1 MLEQKDNCFHLQ
13 KGQLGRLPNDI
24 QQQNSNYPDDAS
36 TKADNSSDE
45 LPPNSSH
52 ILMQRQKF
60 LWNCTP
66 GAVL

>member
-1 MLEQKDNCFHLQ
+1 MIIYLHLQ

-24 QQQNSNYPDDAS
+24 QQNSNYPDDSS
-36 TKADNSSDE
+36 TKSDNVSEE
-45 LPPNSSH
+45 LPPNASH
-52 ILMQRQKF
+52 IMMQRQKY